1 MRALSLTEW
10 ELWLSELRE
19 AGTHPLQHFE
29 RILGLRSQGLRIP
42 QVESSAIPGPRA
54 KRVVV
59 QPIGYSKA
67 NGFFGDCHGWNHS
80 LRFRVRRRNGMAKI
94 DESKKQDTQKRPAQD
109 ENTGRAQ
116 TGLSP
121 NQEGSGDNAA
131 RRERL
136 RAIASDAEKRL
147 KGSMKLLS

>member
-1 MRALSLTEW
+1 
-10 ELWLSELRE
+10 
-19 AGTHPLQHFE
+19 
-29 RILGLRSQGLRIP
+29 
-42 QVESSAIPGPRA
+42 
-54 KRVVV
+54 
-59 QPIGYSKA
+59 
-67 NGFFGDCHGWNHS
+67 
-80 LRFRVRRRNGMAKI
+80 MAQA
-94 DESKKQDTQKRPAQD
+94 DESKKQDTHKRPSQG

-121 NQEGSGDNAA
+121 NQQGSDDNAA